1 MRNTFKQI
9 NIFLMVLFLL
19 FSFLIANSKEKL
31 EIHPYLYTNGINQ
44 GGTFNIAVNVI
55 IKDGWHINSNQPLDE
70 FLIASELNITESDD
84 FKIEKIKFPEP
95 KIHKNDQEVV
105 EFFEKSLVV
114 LLTGKMNKSVE
125 NNVKLEG
132 DFLFQACSDRTCLA
146 PKKIE
151 FSIDIPIL
159 AESEV
164 ETNSDNMEFFS
175 SLEIEDNQ
183 VKGASFFT
191 IIKFLLMAFIGGI
204 ILNVMPCVLP
214 VLSIKAMSIVKQSQQ
229 DKKMIMKSSLVYT
242 AGILVSFIVL
252 ALVIIIL
259 KMSGE
264 LVGWGFQF
272 QSPGFV
278 IFLLT
283 IIFVFALSLFDVFIF
298 QAPGMQV
305 ASQMTA
311 KGGLTG
317 SFMSGIFAVLLAT
330 PCTAPILGAAL
341 GFAFSQPPFMILA
354 IFLLVGFG
362 LAFPF
367 ILLGFWPGAIKL
379 IPKPGEWM
387 NTFKEFMGFLLFGT
401 ALFLLRTVY
410 FLIGGENTIMVLWF
424 LIFLALAVWIYGRF
438 AGSEN
443 SLKKQWIATILAIVI
458 GVTAGIKTLNFE
470 DKSNNLN
477 EINLHVGWEQFSPEY
492 VDKLRAEEK
501 PVFIDF
507 SAEWCLTC
515 KTNEKT
521 VLHTEQISRAFE
533 EKNVTL
539 LYGDN
544 TKKDEIIGQWLRKFG
559 RAGVP
564 LYIFYIPGQEE
575 PVVLPELITKKM
587 VLDMLKQLD

>member
-1 MRNTFKQI
+1 VRNTFKQI